1 MAERDTDFELPLDS
15 AGARLRRAREQA
27 GLTLADIATR
37 TKIAERHLALIEEGN
52 YAAMASRAYAIG
64 FARNYARALG
74 LDEKEIAASVRD
86 DFDDTVSA
94 TDRRPAPAFEP
105 GDPAR
110 VPGSRLAWIA
120 ALSALAAILVTALV
134 WRNFYTPGATLP
146 DLTAPQAEAPAP
158 AATPVQPATAPS
170 GPVVF
175 TATIPAVWVK
185 FYDADGKQLLQKEL
199 SQGESYTVPADAKG
213 PMLWTAR
220 PDALQ
225 VTIGG
230 QEVARISTLQEK
242 VKDVPVSAAALLAR
256 PPAGGAPTAASPS
269 SAPAVQAPAPQAAAR
284 TPATRRVL
292 LNAPAQGPA
301 AAAPASPAAAG
312 SPAPPPST
320 VSD

>member
-1 MAERDTDFELPLDS
+1 MAERDTEFELPLDS

-27 GLTLADIATR
+27 CLSLADIAAR

-74 LDEKEIAASVRD
+74 LDEKEIVASVRD
-86 DFDDTVSA
+86 DFDDMVSA

-146 DLTAPQAEAPAP
+146 DLTDPQAEAPAATAAP
-158 AATPVQPATAPS
+158 AQAAPAPS

-175 TATIPAVWVK
+175 TATIPLVWVK
-185 FYDADGKQLLQKEL
+185 FYDAEGKQLMQKEMA
-199 SQGESYTVPADAKG
+199 QGESYTVPADANG

-230 QEVARISTLQEK
+230 QEVPRISTLQER
-242 VKDVPVSAAALLAR
+242 VKDFPVSAAALLAR
-256 PPAGGAPTAASPS
+256 QAGSPVAAPATAPGVPAAQPSPRAERTQATVRVPLNRASGAEAGASPS
-269 SAPAVQAPAPQAAAR
+269 SAV
-284 TPATRRVL
+284 
-292 LNAPAQGPA
+292 
-301 AAAPASPAAAG
+301 AG
-312 SPAPPPST
+312 SPAPQPST

>member
-1 MAERDTDFELPLDS
+1 MAERDTDFELPLEN

-27 GLTLADIATR
+27 GLSLGDIAAR
-37 TKIAERHLALIEEGN
+37 TKIAERHLVLIEEGN

-86 DFDDTVSA
+86 DFDDMVSA

-120 ALSALAAILVTALV
+120 ALSALAAILLTALI
-134 WRNFYTPGATLP
+134 WHNFYTPGATLP
-146 DLTAPQAEAPAP
+146 DLTAPKGKAPAAAQTQPAAAPAP
-158 AATPVQPATAPS
+158 G

-199 SQGESYTVPADAKG
+199 AQGESFTVPPDAKG

-225 VTIGG
+225 VTVGG
-230 QEVARISTLQEK
+230 QEVPRISTKQEN
-242 VKDVPVSAAALLAR
+242 VKDVLVSAAALLAR
-256 PPAGGAPTAASPS
+256 PAGSPPAAVSQ
-269 SAPAVQAPAPQAAAR
+269 SAPDGAAAQPAPQATR
-284 TPATRRVL
+284 TPATVRVPL
-292 LNAPAQGPA
+292 ARPARSDSRTS
-301 AAAPASPAAAG
+301 ASPAAAE
-312 SPAPPPST
+312 SPATQPST

>member
-1 MAERDTDFELPLDS
+1 MAERDTEFELPLES

-27 GLTLADIATR
+27 GLTRADIAAR
-37 TKIAERHLALIEEGN
+37 TKIAERHLASIEEGN
-52 YAAMASRAYAIG
+52 YSALASRAYAIG

-86 DFDDTVSA
+86 DFDDMVSA
-94 TDRRPAPAFEP
+94 TDRRSPPAFEP

-120 ALSALAAILVTALV
+120 ALSALAAILVTALI
-134 WRNFYTPGATLP
+134 WHNFYTPGATLP
-146 DLTAPQAEAPAP
+146 DLAAPRPEAPAGPAQP
-158 AATPVQPATAPS
+158 AAAPAPS

-185 FYDADGKQLLQKEL
+185 FYDADGKQLLQKEMA
-199 SQGESYTVPADAKG
+199 QGESFTVPSDAKG

-225 VTIGG
+225 VTVGG
-230 QEVARISTLQEK
+230 QEVPRISTKQEN

-256 PPAGGAPTAASPS
+256 PAGTPPAAASQGAPDAA
-269 SAPAVQAPAPQAAAR
+269 AAQPATQPAR
-284 TPATRRVL
+284 TPSTVRVPLTR
-292 LNAPAQGPA
+292 PARSDSSPS
-301 AAAPASPAAAG
+301 ASPAAAET
-312 SPAPPPST
+312 PAAQPST

>member
-1 MAERDTDFELPLDS
+1 MAERDTDFELPLDG
-15 AGARLRRAREQA
+15 AGAKLRRAREQA
-27 GLTLADIATR
+27 GLSLGDIASR
-37 TKIAERHLALIEEGN
+37 TKIAERHLASIEEGN
-52 YAAMASRAYAIG
+52 YTALASRAYAIG

-86 DFDDTVSA
+86 DFDDMVSA
-94 TDRRPAPAFEP
+94 MDRRPPPAFEP

-120 ALSALAAILVTALV
+120 ALSALAAILVTALI

-146 DLTAPQAEAPAP
+146 DLTAPRAEAPAATAAP
-158 AATPVQPATAPS
+158 AQAAAAPAPS

-185 FYDADGKQLLQKEL
+185 LYDADGKQLLQKEL
-199 SQGESYTVPADAKG
+199 ALGESFTVPPEARG

-225 VTIGG
+225 ITIGG
-230 QEVARISTLQEK
+230 QAVPRISDKQEK

-256 PPAGGAPTAASPS
+256 PLTNPSAAASPS
-269 SAPAVQAPAPQAAAR
+269 VPAAPAAQPVPQATRVPATVRVPLARSAPIVAGASAA
-284 TPATRRVL
+284 
-292 LNAPAQGPA
+292 PA
-301 AAAPASPAAAG
+301 AADSPT
-312 SPAPPPST
+312 PQPST